1 MQNIREKAR
10 IWSAAMYLS
19 LDYRLWWIT
28 IWFGG
33 CNMLIFIFLVFA
45 KSFEILQWKFAVCT
59 KICFPLVLLKS
70 RSYQGYSQ
78 RNTVQPR
85 FAKGVWSRKVLG
97 NEKWKWMCKKEGC
110 NLKQCFLFFLSKK
123 LKEKQPCLQY
133 QGLFVAQFWL
143 AVSGGQMKWLQNE
156 GHNDH

>member
-1 MQNIREKAR
+1 
-10 IWSAAMYLS
+10 MYLS

-97 NEKWKWMCKKEGC
+97 NKKWKWKCKKD
-110 NLKQCFLFFLSKK
+110 NVSLFPLKKTKRKTTLFAIS
-123 LKEKQPCLQY
+123 
-133 QGLFVAQFWL
+133 GLVCGPILISCIRGANEVAP
-143 AVSGGQMKWLQNE
+143 KW
-156 GHNDH
+156 GS

>member
-1 MQNIREKAR
+1 MFFWWYCNSVLRLKKRMLSKIVRYSKKMDLWFKILRRRREYDR
-10 IWSAAMYLS
+10 QQCTLTS

-85 FAKGVWSRKVLG
+85 FAKGVWSRKVLS
-97 NEKWKWMCKKEGC
+97 NKKWKWKCKKEGC
-110 NLKQCFLFFLSKK
+110 NLKQCFLFSSQK
-123 LKEKQPCLQY
+123 
-133 QGLFVAQFWL
+133 
-143 AVSGGQMKWLQNE
+143 N
-156 GHNDH
+156 